1 MNNSKYKSS
10 ELLFLKYAL
19 ERIASRLVSDGEFG
33 TGGGLV
39 LTTDGVTDLLV
50 FGLLDGGL
58 VGLRP
63 WKSMQ
68 SLVLGLG
75 DAHLISPAH
84 LLLDKVDG

>member
-1 MNNSKYKSS
+1 VNDSKYKSS
-10 ELLFLKYAL
+10 ELHALKYGL
-19 ERIASRLVSDGEFG
+19 ERIASRLVSDGEIG
-33 TGGGLV
+33 TGDTLV
-39 LTTDGVTDLLV
+39 LTTNGVTDVLV
-50 FGLLDGGL
+50 FGLLNGGL

-75 DAHLISPAH
+75 GTHLISPAH